1 MTHFEEC
8 CACSEAD
15 SGISTDAGSE
25 DSFVAKRVHFADE
38 SFDAPIADIVEV
50 ESYKAFTHVSA
61 DDLAKAE
68 QEWCTELLE
77 QLQDCDFEIQ
87 RAALDR
93 LEGSV
98 LQLALSP
105 DGFLVV
111 QRAFVV
117 ASHGLVGATLAGE
130 LCGHVLKLARSPYG
144 SAVLQSCLELLT
156 PSVVWFIVSEMIEI
170 PGVVSGVARSRSGR
184 QVLSHILK
192 FLPSAYT
199 EPLVTELLCD
209 VTRLSDHPVG
219 RHVVEKALECGNA
232 SQRYRIR
239 AALSVDT
246 TSELSAS
253 ENIAVS

>member
-1 MTHFEEC
+1 M
-8 CACSEAD
+8 S
-15 SGISTDAGSE
+15 
-25 DSFVAKRVHFADE
+25 KRVHFADE
-38 SFDAPIADIVEV
+38 SFGAPIADIVEV
-50 ESYKAFTHVSA
+50 ESYKAFTRVSA

-68 QEWCTELLE
+68 QEWCTELLS

-87 RAALDR
+87 RAALGR

-98 LQLALSP
+98 LQLALRP

-111 QRAFVV
+111 QRALVV
-117 ASHGLVGATLAGE
+117 ASHDMVGATLAAE

-144 SAVLQSCLELLT
+144 SAVLQSCLELLAPT
-156 PSVVWFIVSEMIEI
+156 VVWFIVSEMCDI
-170 PGVVSGVARSRSGR
+170 PGVVSAAARSRSGQ

-219 RHVVEKALECGNA
+219 SHVVEKALECGDA
-232 SQRYRIR
+232 SQRYRIC
-239 AALSVDT
+239 AALSVGT

-253 ENIAVS
+253 ESMRRVMTKAYACR